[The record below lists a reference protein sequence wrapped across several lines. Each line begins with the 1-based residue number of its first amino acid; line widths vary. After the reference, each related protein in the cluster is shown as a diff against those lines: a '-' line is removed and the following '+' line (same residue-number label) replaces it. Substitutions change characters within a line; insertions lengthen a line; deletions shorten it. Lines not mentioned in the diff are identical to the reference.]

1 VNKVRGDNGMAEV
14 ILASKAGFCF
24 GVKRAVEETIR
35 LREKY
40 NRIIYTLG
48 PLIHNNDVVKDLEEK
63 GIYSITLEEAYNLKE
78 NDVVVIRS
86 HGVGK
91 NVFDHLRSN
100 NVIIENGTCP
110 YVRNIQQKVEE
121 YYNKGYNII
130 IVGDDKHPEVIG
142 INGWCNDSA
151 IISKDGENIEAI
163 KDKVCVVSQTTEKQ
177 INWEKVLNKIISIA
191 KEIVAFN
198 TICNATEERQ
208 QSANKISREVDLMIV
223 LGGYNSSNTTK
234 LYEICKKN
242 CENTYHVEKVDSSLF
257 HVIGNENINKIG
269 ITAGASTPKYVIE
282 EAISKMKKQN
292 DISQED
298 MDLYDKYFKD
308 TSNISVGSILDG
320 EVFKVNEKEAYLTIG
335 TKTEGIITAEE
346 YSKNNETPLNQQIK
360 VGDFIKAKVINR
372 KNSDGLVVL
381 SRTEVLRA
389 EQQQELKA
397 AFDNGNV
404 INVQVKQEV
413 KGGLV
418 ALFKG
423 ERVFIPA
430 SHIELNRV
438 NDLSKYVGQ
447 NFDIKLIEYARERN
461 RVKVVGS
468 RREILDKENES
479 KKAATWTSLEKG
491 MVVEGEVKRLTA
503 FGAFVE
509 INGIDGLL
517 HSSEMSWN
525 KVNNP
530 SKIFKVGDVIKVGI
544 LEVDRENNKLALSV
558 RMLSENPW
566 NDINEKYPIGNVVVG
581 KVVRFAPF
589 GAFVELEEGIDGL
602 VHISQISNE
611 RVEKVENSLKVGEII
626 KAVIT
631 QVDAEGKKI
640 ALSIKELEE

>member
-1 VNKVRGDNGMAEV
+1 MSEV
-14 ILASKAGFCF
+14 TLANKAGFCF

-40 NRIIYTLG
+40 NKDIYTLG
-48 PLIHNNDVVKDLEEK
+48 PLIHNSDVVKSLEEK
-63 GIYSITLEEAYNLKE
+63 GIHSITLEEAYNLKK

-91 NVFDHLRSN
+91 NVFDHLRKN

-142 INGWCNDSA
+142 INGWCNDTA
-151 IISKDGENIEAI
+151 IISKDGENIDAI
-163 KDKVCVVSQTTEKQ
+163 KSKVCVVSQTTEKQ
-177 INWEKVLNKIISIA
+177 SNWEKVLNRIISLA

-208 QSANKISREVDLMIV
+208 ESANKLSKEVDLMIV

-242 CENTYHVEKVDSSLF
+242 CENTYHVEKVDSSLLNM
-257 HVIGNENINKIG
+257 IGNENINKIG
-269 ITAGASTPKYVIE
+269 ITAGASTPEYVIE

-308 TSNISVGSILDG
+308 TSNISVGSILEG

-335 TKTEGIITAEE
+335 TKTEAIVTAEE
-346 YSKNNETPLNQQIK
+346 YSRDNETPLNQQIK
-360 VGDFIKAKVINR
+360 VGDVIKAKVINR

-389 EQQQELKA
+389 EQQQVLKA
-397 AFDNGNV
+397 TFDNGEI

-418 ALFKG
+418 ALFEG

-430 SHIELNRV
+430 SHIELSRV
-438 NDLSKYVGQ
+438 SDLSKYIGQ
-447 NFDIKLIEYARERN
+447 NFDIKLIEYSRERN
-461 RVKVVGS
+461 RVKIVGS
-468 RREILDKENES
+468 RRELLGKENEV
-479 KKAATWTSLEKG
+479 KKATTWASLEKG

-530 SKIFKVGDVIKVGI
+530 SKLFKVGQIIKVGV

-558 RMLSENPW
+558 KMLSENPW
-566 NDINEKYPIGNVVVG
+566 NNINEKYPTGNVVAG

-611 RVEKVENSLKVGEII
+611 RVEKIEDVLKIGEIV

-640 ALSIKELEE
+640 GLSIKDLEA

>member
-1 VNKVRGDNGMAEV
+1 MSEV
-14 ILASKAGFCF
+14 TLASKAGFCF

-40 NRIIYTLG
+40 NKDIYTLG
-48 PLIHNNDVVKDLEEK
+48 PLIHNNDVVKSLEEK
-63 GIYSITLEEAYNLKE
+63 GIHSITLEEAYNLKK

-91 NVFDHLRSN
+91 NVFDHLRKN

-142 INGWCNDSA
+142 INGWCNDTA
-151 IISKDGENIEAI
+151 IISKDGENIDAI
-163 KDKVCVVSQTTEKQ
+163 KSKVCVVSQTTEKQ
-177 INWEKVLNKIISIA
+177 SNWEKVLNRIISLA

-208 QSANKISREVDLMIV
+208 ESANKLSKEVDLMIV

-242 CENTYHVEKVDSSLF
+242 CENTYHVEKVDSSLLNM
-257 HVIGNENINKIG
+257 IGNENINKIG
-269 ITAGASTPKYVIE
+269 ITAGASTPEYVIE

-308 TSNISVGSILDG
+308 TSNISVGSILEG

-335 TKTEGIITAEE
+335 TKTEAIVTAEE
-346 YSKNNETPLNQQIK
+346 YSRDNETPLNQQIK
-360 VGDFIKAKVINR
+360 VGDVIKAKVINR

-389 EQQQELKA
+389 EQQQVLKA
-397 AFDNGNV
+397 AFDNGEI

-418 ALFKG
+418 ALFEG

-430 SHIELNRV
+430 SHIELSRV
-438 NDLSKYVGQ
+438 SDLSKYIGQ
-447 NFDIKLIEYARERN
+447 NFDIKLIEYSRERN
-461 RVKVVGS
+461 RVKIVGS
-468 RREILDKENES
+468 RRELLEKENEV
-479 KKAATWTSLEKG
+479 KKATTWASLEKG

-530 SKIFKVGDVIKVGI
+530 SKLFKVGQIIKVGV

-558 RMLSENPW
+558 KMLSENPW
-566 NDINEKYPIGNVVVG
+566 NNINEKYPTGNVVAG

-611 RVEKVENSLKVGEII
+611 RVEKIEDVLKIGEIV

-640 ALSIKELEE
+640 GLSIKDLEA

>member
-1 VNKVRGDNGMAEV
+1 MSEV
-14 ILASKAGFCF
+14 TLANKAGFCF

-40 NRIIYTLG
+40 NKDIYTLG
-48 PLIHNNDVVKDLEEK
+48 PLIHNNDVVKSLEEK
-63 GIYSITLEEAYNLKE
+63 GIHSITLEEAYNLKK

-91 NVFDHLRSN
+91 NVFDHLRKN

-110 YVRNIQQKVEE
+110 YGRNIQQKVEE

-142 INGWCNDSA
+142 INGWCNDTA
-151 IISKDGENIEAI
+151 IISKDGENIDAI
-163 KDKVCVVSQTTEKQ
+163 KSKVCVVSQTTEKQ
-177 INWEKVLNKIISIA
+177 SNWEKVLNRIISLA

-208 QSANKISREVDLMIV
+208 ESANKLSKEVDLMIV

-242 CENTYHVEKVDSSLF
+242 CENTYHVEKVDSSLLNM
-257 HVIGNENINKIG
+257 IGNENINKIG
-269 ITAGASTPKYVIE
+269 ITAGASTPEYVIE

-308 TSNISVGSILDG
+308 TSNISVGSILEG

-335 TKTEGIITAEE
+335 TKTEAIVTAEE
-346 YSKNNETPLNQQIK
+346 YSRDNETPLNQQIK
-360 VGDFIKAKVINR
+360 VGDVIKAKVINR

-389 EQQQELKA
+389 EQQQVLKA
-397 AFDNGNV
+397 AFDNGEI

-418 ALFKG
+418 ALFEG

-430 SHIELNRV
+430 SHIELSRV
-438 NDLSKYVGQ
+438 SDLSKYIGQ
-447 NFDIKLIEYARERN
+447 NFDIKLIEYSRERN
-461 RVKVVGS
+461 RVKIVGS
-468 RREILDKENES
+468 RRELLEKENEV
-479 KKAATWTSLEKG
+479 KKATTWASLEKG

-530 SKIFKVGDVIKVGI
+530 SKLFKVGQIIKVGV

-558 RMLSENPW
+558 KMLSENPW
-566 NDINEKYPIGNVVVG
+566 NNINEKYPTGNVVAG

-611 RVEKVENSLKVGEII
+611 RVEKIEDVLKIGEIV

-640 ALSIKELEE
+640 GLSIKDLEA

>member
-1 VNKVRGDNGMAEV
+1 MAEV

-24 GVKRAVEETIR
+24 GVKRAVEETIK

-40 NRIIYTLG
+40 NRPIYTLG
-48 PLIHNNDVVKDLEEK
+48 PLIHNNDVVKSLEEK
-63 GIYSITLEEAYNLKE
+63 GIHSITLEEAYNLKE

-91 NVFDHLRSN
+91 NVFDYLRNN

-121 YYNKGYNII
+121 YYNKRYNII
-130 IVGDDKHPEVIG
+130 IVGDYKHPEVIG
-142 INGWCNDSA
+142 INGWCNNSA
-151 IISKDGENIEAI
+151 IISKDGENINAI
-163 KDKVCVVSQTTEKQ
+163 KGKVCVVSQTTEKQ
-177 INWEKVLNKIISIA
+177 SNWEKVLNKVISLA

-208 QSANKISREVDLMIV
+208 ESAHKLSKDVDLMIV

-234 LYEICKKN
+234 LYEICKNN
-242 CENTYHVEKVDSSLF
+242 CKNTYHVEKVDSSLF
-257 HVIGNENINKIG
+257 DMIGNENINKIG
-269 ITAGASTPKYVIE
+269 ITAGASTPEYVIE

-292 DISQED
+292 DVSQED

-308 TSNISVGSILDG
+308 TSNISVGSILEG

-335 TKTEGIITAEE
+335 AKTEAIITTEE
-346 YSKNNETPLNQQIK
+346 YSRDNEAPLNEQIK
-360 VGDFIKAKVINR
+360 VGDIIKAKVISR

-389 EQQQELKA
+389 EQQQLLKA
-397 AFDNGNV
+397 AFDNGEV

-430 SHIELNRV
+430 SHIELSRV

-447 NFDIKLIEYARERN
+447 NFDIKLIEYTKERN

-468 RREILDKENES
+468 RRELLEKDNEA
-479 KKAATWTSLEKG
+479 KKATTWASLEKG
-491 MVVEGEVKRLTA
+491 MVIEGEVKRLTA

-530 SKIFKVGDVIKVGI
+530 SKLFKVGEIIKVGI

-558 RMLSENPW
+558 KMLSENPW
-566 NDINEKYPIGNVVVG
+566 NNISEKYPIGNIVAG

-611 RVEKVENSLKVGEII
+611 RVEKVENVLKIGETV

-631 QVDAEGKKI
+631 QVDSEGKKI
-640 ALSIKELEE
+640 GLSIKDVEA

>member
-1 VNKVRGDNGMAEV
+1 MSEV
-14 ILASKAGFCF
+14 TLANKAGFCF

-40 NRIIYTLG
+40 DKDIYTLG
-48 PLIHNNDVVKDLEEK
+48 PLIHNNDVVKSLEEK

-91 NVFDHLRSN
+91 NVFDHLRRN

-142 INGWCNDSA
+142 INGWCNDKA
-151 IISKDGENIEAI
+151 IISKDGENIDAI
-163 KDKVCVVSQTTEKQ
+163 KGKVCVVSQTTEKQ
-177 INWEKVLNKIISIA
+177 SNWEKVLNRIISLA

-208 QSANKISREVDLMIV
+208 ESASKLSKDVDLMIV

-242 CENTYHVEKVDSSLF
+242 CENTYHVEKVDSSLLNM
-257 HVIGNENINKIG
+257 IGNENINKIG
-269 ITAGASTPKYVIE
+269 ITAGASTPEYVIE

-308 TSNISVGSILDG
+308 TSNISVGSILEG

-335 TKTEGIITAEE
+335 TKTEAILTAEE
-346 YSKNNETPLNQQIK
+346 YSRDNETSLNEQIK
-360 VGDFIKAKVINR
+360 VGDVIKAKVINR

-389 EQQQELKA
+389 EQQQVLKA
-397 AFDNGNV
+397 AFDNGEI

-430 SHIELNRV
+430 SHIELSRV
-438 NDLSKYVGQ
+438 NDLTKYIGQ
-447 NFDIKLIEYARERN
+447 NFDIKLIEYSRERN
-461 RVKVVGS
+461 RVKIVGS
-468 RREILDKENES
+468 RRELLEKDNEA
-479 KKAATWTSLEKG
+479 KKATTWASLENG

-530 SKIFKVGDVIKVGI
+530 SKLFKVGQVIKVGV

-558 RMLSENPW
+558 KMLSENPW
-566 NDINEKYPIGNVVVG
+566 NNISEKYPTGNVVAG

-611 RVEKVENSLKVGEII
+611 RVEKIEDALKIGETI

-640 ALSIKELEE
+640 GLSIKEVEA

>member
-1 VNKVRGDNGMAEV
+1 MSEV
-14 ILASKAGFCF
+14 TLANKAGFCF

-40 NRIIYTLG
+40 NKDIYTLG
-48 PLIHNNDVVKDLEEK
+48 PLIHNNDVVKSLEEK
-63 GIYSITLEEAYNLKE
+63 GIHSITLEEAYNLKK

-91 NVFDHLRSN
+91 NVFDQLRKN

-142 INGWCNDSA
+142 INGWCNDTA
-151 IISKDGENIEAI
+151 IISKDGENIDAI
-163 KDKVCVVSQTTEKQ
+163 KSKVCVVSQTTEKQ
-177 INWEKVLNKIISIA
+177 SNWEKVLNRIISLA

-208 QSANKISREVDLMIV
+208 ESANKLSKEVDLMIV

-242 CENTYHVEKVDSSLF
+242 CENTYHVEKVDSSLLNM
-257 HVIGNENINKIG
+257 IGNENINKIG
-269 ITAGASTPKYVIE
+269 ITAGASTPEYVIE

-308 TSNISVGSILDG
+308 TSNISVGSILEG

-335 TKTEGIITAEE
+335 TKTEAIVTAEE
-346 YSKNNETPLNQQIK
+346 YSRDNETPLNQQIK
-360 VGDFIKAKVINR
+360 VGDVIKAKVINR

-389 EQQQELKA
+389 EQQQVLKA
-397 AFDNGNV
+397 AFDNGEI

-418 ALFKG
+418 ALFEG

-430 SHIELNRV
+430 SHIELSRV
-438 NDLSKYVGQ
+438 SDLSKYIGQ
-447 NFDIKLIEYARERN
+447 NFDIKLIEYSRERN
-461 RVKVVGS
+461 RVKIVGS
-468 RREILDKENES
+468 RRELLEKENEV
-479 KKAATWTSLEKG
+479 KKATTWASLEKG

-530 SKIFKVGDVIKVGI
+530 SKLFKVGQIIKVGV

-558 RMLSENPW
+558 KILSENPW
-566 NDINEKYPIGNVVVG
+566 NNINEKYPTGNVVAG

-611 RVEKVENSLKVGEII
+611 RVEKIEDVLKIGEIV

-640 ALSIKELEE
+640 GLSIKDLEA

>member
-1 VNKVRGDNGMAEV
+1 MSKVT
-14 ILASKAGFCF
+14 LANKAGFCF

-40 NRIIYTLG
+40 NKDIYTLG
-48 PLIHNNDVVKDLEEK
+48 PLIHNNDVVKSLEKK
-63 GIYSITLEEAYNLKE
+63 GIHSITLEEAYNLKK

-91 NVFDHLRSN
+91 NVFDHLRKN

-142 INGWCNDSA
+142 INGWCNDTA
-151 IISKDGENIEAI
+151 IISKDGENIDAI
-163 KDKVCVVSQTTEKQ
+163 KSKVCVVSQTTEKQ
-177 INWEKVLNKIISIA
+177 SNWEKVLNRIISLA

-208 QSANKISREVDLMIV
+208 ESANKLSKEVDLMIV

-242 CENTYHVEKVDSSLF
+242 CENTYHVEKVDLSLLNM
-257 HVIGNENINKIG
+257 IGNENINKIG
-269 ITAGASTPKYVIE
+269 ITAGASTPEYVIE

-308 TSNISVGSILDG
+308 TSNISVGSILEG

-335 TKTEGIITAEE
+335 TKTEAIVTAEE
-346 YSKNNETPLNQQIK
+346 YSRDNETPLNQQIK
-360 VGDFIKAKVINR
+360 VGDVIKAKVINR

-389 EQQQELKA
+389 EQQQVLKA
-397 AFDNGNV
+397 AFDNGEI

-418 ALFKG
+418 ALFEG

-430 SHIELNRV
+430 SHIELSRV
-438 NDLSKYVGQ
+438 SDLSKYIGQ
-447 NFDIKLIEYARERN
+447 NFDIKLIEYSRERN
-461 RVKVVGS
+461 RVKIVGS
-468 RREILDKENES
+468 RRELLEKENEV
-479 KKAATWTSLEKG
+479 KKATTWASLENG

-530 SKIFKVGDVIKVGI
+530 SKLFKVGQIIKVGV

-558 RMLSENPW
+558 KMLSENPW
-566 NDINEKYPIGNVVVG
+566 NNINEKYPTGNVVAG

-611 RVEKVENSLKVGEII
+611 RVEKIEDVLKIGEIV

-640 ALSIKELEE
+640 GLSIKDLEV

>member
-1 VNKVRGDNGMAEV
+1 
-14 ILASKAGFCF
+14 
-24 GVKRAVEETIR
+24 
-35 LREKY
+35 
-40 NRIIYTLG
+40 
-48 PLIHNNDVVKDLEEK
+48 
-63 GIYSITLEEAYNLKE
+63 
-78 NDVVVIRS
+78 
-86 HGVGK
+86 
-91 NVFDHLRSN
+91 
-100 NVIIENGTCP
+100 
-110 YVRNIQQKVEE
+110 VRNIQQKVEE

-142 INGWCNDSA
+142 INGWCNDTA
-151 IISKDGENIEAI
+151 IISKDGENIDAI
-163 KDKVCVVSQTTEKQ
+163 KSKVCVVSQTTEKQ
-177 INWEKVLNKIISIA
+177 SNWEKVLNRIISLA

-208 QSANKISREVDLMIV
+208 ESANKLSKEVDLMIV

-242 CENTYHVEKVDSSLF
+242 CENTYHVEKVDSSLLNM
-257 HVIGNENINKIG
+257 IGNENINKIG
-269 ITAGASTPKYVIE
+269 ITAGASTPEYVIE

-308 TSNISVGSILDG
+308 TSNISVGSILEG

-335 TKTEGIITAEE
+335 TKTEAIVTAEE
-346 YSKNNETPLNQQIK
+346 YSRDNETPLNQQIK
-360 VGDFIKAKVINR
+360 VGDVIKAKVINR

-389 EQQQELKA
+389 EQQQVLKA
-397 AFDNGNV
+397 AFDNGEI

-418 ALFKG
+418 ALFEG

-430 SHIELNRV
+430 SHIELSRV
-438 NDLSKYVGQ
+438 SDLSKYIGQ
-447 NFDIKLIEYARERN
+447 NFDIKLIEYSRERN
-461 RVKVVGS
+461 RVKIVGS
-468 RREILDKENES
+468 RRELLEKENEV
-479 KKAATWTSLEKG
+479 KKATTWASLEKG

-530 SKIFKVGDVIKVGI
+530 SKLFKVGQIIKVGV

-558 RMLSENPW
+558 KMLSENPW
-566 NDINEKYPIGNVVVG
+566 NNINEKYPTGNVVAG

-611 RVEKVENSLKVGEII
+611 RVEKIEDVLKIGEIV

-640 ALSIKELEE
+640 GLSIKDLEA

>member
-1 VNKVRGDNGMAEV
+1 MSEV
-14 ILASKAGFCF
+14 TLANKAGFCF

-40 NRIIYTLG
+40 NKDIYTLG
-48 PLIHNNDVVKDLEEK
+48 PLIHNNDVVKSLEEK
-63 GIYSITLEEAYNLKE
+63 GIHSITLEEAYNLKK

-91 NVFDHLRSN
+91 NVFDHLRKN

-142 INGWCNDSA
+142 INGWCNDTA
-151 IISKDGENIEAI
+151 IISKDGENIDAI
-163 KDKVCVVSQTTEKQ
+163 KSKVCVVSQTTEKQ
-177 INWEKVLNKIISIA
+177 SNWEKVLNRIISLA

-208 QSANKISREVDLMIV
+208 ESANKLSKEVDLMIV

-242 CENTYHVEKVDSSLF
+242 CENTYHVEKVDSSLLNM
-257 HVIGNENINKIG
+257 IGNENINKIG
-269 ITAGASTPKYVIE
+269 ITAGASTPEYVIE

-308 TSNISVGSILDG
+308 TSNISVGSILEG

-335 TKTEGIITAEE
+335 TKTEAIVTAEE
-346 YSKNNETPLNQQIK
+346 YSRDNETPLNQQIK
-360 VGDFIKAKVINR
+360 VGDVIKAKVINR

-389 EQQQELKA
+389 EQQQVLKA
-397 AFDNGNV
+397 AFDNGEI

-418 ALFKG
+418 ALFEG

-430 SHIELNRV
+430 SHIELSRV
-438 NDLSKYVGQ
+438 SDLSKYIGQ
-447 NFDIKLIEYARERN
+447 NFDIKLIEYSRERN
-461 RVKVVGS
+461 RVKIVGS
-468 RREILDKENES
+468 RRELLEKENEV
-479 KKAATWTSLEKG
+479 KKATTWASLEKG

-530 SKIFKVGDVIKVGI
+530 SKLFKVGQIIKVGV

-558 RMLSENPW
+558 KMLSENPW
-566 NDINEKYPIGNVVVG
+566 NNINEKYPTGNVVAG

-611 RVEKVENSLKVGEII
+611 RVEKIEDVLKIGEIV

-640 ALSIKELEE
+640 GLSIKDLEA

>member
-1 VNKVRGDNGMAEV
+1 MSEV
-14 ILASKAGFCF
+14 TLANKAGFCF

-40 NRIIYTLG
+40 NKDIYTLG
-48 PLIHNNDVVKDLEEK
+48 PLIHNSDVVKSLEEK
-63 GIYSITLEEAYNLKE
+63 GIHSITLEEAYNLKK

-91 NVFDHLRSN
+91 NVFDHLRKN

-142 INGWCNDSA
+142 INGWCNDTA
-151 IISKDGENIEAI
+151 IISKDGENIDAI
-163 KDKVCVVSQTTEKQ
+163 KSKVCVVSQTTEKQ
-177 INWEKVLNKIISIA
+177 SNWEKVLNRIISLA

-208 QSANKISREVDLMIV
+208 ESANKLSKEVDLMIV

-242 CENTYHVEKVDSSLF
+242 CKNTYHVEKVDSSLLNM
-257 HVIGNENINKIG
+257 IGNENINKIG
-269 ITAGASTPKYVIE
+269 ITAGASTPEYVIE

-308 TSNISVGSILDG
+308 TSNISVGSILEG

-335 TKTEGIITAEE
+335 TKTEAIVTAEE
-346 YSKNNETPLNQQIK
+346 YSRDNETPLNQQIK
-360 VGDFIKAKVINR
+360 VGDVIKAKVINR

-389 EQQQELKA
+389 EQQQVLKA
-397 AFDNGNV
+397 AFDNGEI

-418 ALFKG
+418 ALFEG

-430 SHIELNRV
+430 SHIELSRV
-438 NDLSKYVGQ
+438 SDLSKYIGQ
-447 NFDIKLIEYARERN
+447 NFDIKLIEYSRERN
-461 RVKVVGS
+461 RVKIVGS
-468 RREILDKENES
+468 RRELLEKENEV
-479 KKAATWTSLEKG
+479 KKATTWASLEKG

-530 SKIFKVGDVIKVGI
+530 SKLFKVGQIIKVGV
-544 LEVDRENNKLALSV
+544 LEVDRENSKLALSV
-558 RMLSENPW
+558 KMLSENPW
-566 NDINEKYPIGNVVVG
+566 DNINEKYPTGNVVAG

-611 RVEKVENSLKVGEII
+611 RVEKIEDVLKIGEIV

-640 ALSIKELEE
+640 GLSIKDLEA

>member
-1 VNKVRGDNGMAEV
+1 MSEV
-14 ILASKAGFCF
+14 TLANKAGFCF

-40 NRIIYTLG
+40 NKDIYTLG
-48 PLIHNNDVVKDLEEK
+48 PLIHNNDVVKSLEEK
-63 GIYSITLEEAYNLKE
+63 GIHSITLEEAYNLKK

-91 NVFDHLRSN
+91 NVFDHLRKN

-142 INGWCNDSA
+142 INGWCNDTA
-151 IISKDGENIEAI
+151 IISKDGENIDAI
-163 KDKVCVVSQTTEKQ
+163 KSKVCVVSQTTEKQ
-177 INWEKVLNKIISIA
+177 NNWEKVLNRIISLA

-208 QSANKISREVDLMIV
+208 ESANKLSKEVDLMIV

-242 CENTYHVEKVDSSLF
+242 CENTYHVEKVDSSLLNM
-257 HVIGNENINKIG
+257 IGNENINKIG
-269 ITAGASTPKYVIE
+269 ITAGASTPEYVIE

-308 TSNISVGSILDG
+308 TSNISVGSILEG

-335 TKTEGIITAEE
+335 TKTEAIVTAEE
-346 YSKNNETPLNQQIK
+346 YSRDNETPLNQQIK
-360 VGDFIKAKVINR
+360 VGDVIKAKVINR

-389 EQQQELKA
+389 EQQQVLKA
-397 AFDNGNV
+397 AFDNGEI

-418 ALFKG
+418 ALFEG

-430 SHIELNRV
+430 SHIELSRV
-438 NDLSKYVGQ
+438 SDLSKYIGQ
-447 NFDIKLIEYARERN
+447 NFDIKLIEYSRERN
-461 RVKVVGS
+461 RVKIVGS
-468 RREILDKENES
+468 RRELLEKENEV
-479 KKAATWTSLEKG
+479 KKATTWASLEKG

-530 SKIFKVGDVIKVGI
+530 SKLFKVGQIIKVGV

-558 RMLSENPW
+558 KMLSENPW
-566 NDINEKYPIGNVVVG
+566 NNINEKYPTGNVVAG

-611 RVEKVENSLKVGEII
+611 RVEKIEDVLKIGEIV

-640 ALSIKELEE
+640 GLSIKDLEA